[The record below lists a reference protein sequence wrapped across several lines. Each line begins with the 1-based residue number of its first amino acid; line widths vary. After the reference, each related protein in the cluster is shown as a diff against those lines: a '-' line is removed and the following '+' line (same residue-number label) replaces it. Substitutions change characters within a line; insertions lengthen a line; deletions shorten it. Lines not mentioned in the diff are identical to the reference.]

1 MEGGR
6 GGCRRSVGGKEEGFG
21 ESGAGGRGLLLEG
34 HRGVVGKG
42 GGAAC
47 VRAPA
52 TRGVACA
59 AVGLE
64 EGRGWISKGLIELKF
79 QIWKMRV

>member
-6 GGCRRSVGGKEEGFG
+6 GGCRRSGCGEEGGG

-52 TRGVACA
+52 ARSVACA

-64 EGRGWISKGLIELKF
+64 EEEDGFQRG
-79 QIWKMRV
+79 